1 MNVLTFLRFKVNTI
15 DLILMKELN
24 VTFPKTKGLLNL
36 LTQVGSSRGW
46 GTGSPVLD
54 LLRYKTAHQT
64 EQGFNQIRL
73 TEAITFT
80 SRNTT
85 KPLNRSKPELFSES

>member
-1 MNVLTFLRFKVNTI
+1 
-15 DLILMKELN
+15 MKGLN
-24 VTFPKTKGLLNL
+24 VTFPKTKGQVNL
-36 LTQVGSSRGW
+36 LTQVGSNRGGG

-85 KPLNRSKPELFSES
+85 KPLNRSGPELLSES